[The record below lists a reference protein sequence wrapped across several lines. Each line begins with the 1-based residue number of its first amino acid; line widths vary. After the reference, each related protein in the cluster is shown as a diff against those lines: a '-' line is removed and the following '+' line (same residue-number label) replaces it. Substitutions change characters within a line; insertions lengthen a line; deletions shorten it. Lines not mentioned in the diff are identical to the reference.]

1 MEIKIVRNVL
11 EANDKLA
18 AEIRQRT
25 AESQTLLVNLMSSP
39 GSGKTTLLEKLIPIL
54 QNTGHKVGVI
64 EGDIT
69 TTMDAERLQPLN
81 IPVVQINTEP
91 FGGDCHLGAEVILPA
106 LESLN
111 LSQLDLVFIEN
122 VGNLVCPAEFDTG
135 ADFNV
140 VVISVTEGE
149 DKPLKYPLMFRVCQL
164 ALISKTDLLPHL
176 GLNVNLLRQNIL
188 KINPKIGIIPISSN
202 SGEGLS
208 AIADWLSIRLKRA
221 QIQNIAR

>member
-11 EANDKLA
+11 EANAKLA

-25 AESQTLLVNLMSSP
+25 SQSQTLLINLMSSP
-39 GSGKTTLLEKLIPIL
+39 GSGKTTLLEKIIPRL
-54 QNTGHKVGVI
+54 QTKGLRIAVI

-81 IPVVQINTEP
+81 VPIVQINTEL

-106 LESLN
+106 LDN
-111 LSQLDLVFIEN
+111 LDLARLDIVFIEN

-140 VVISVTEGE
+140 VILSVTEGE
-149 DKPLKYPLMFRVCQL
+149 DKPLKYPLMFRVCQM
-164 ALISKTDLLPHL
+164 AIISKTDLLPYL
-176 GLNVNLLRQNIL
+176 ELKIDLMQQNIL
-188 KINPKIGIIPISSN
+188 NINPQIAIIPVSVRQN
-202 SGEGLS
+202 EGLS
-208 AIADWLSIRLKRA
+208 VLADWLINRF
-221 QIQNIAR
+221 NN

>member
-11 EANDKLA
+11 EANAKLA

-25 AESQTLLVNLMSSP
+25 SQSQTLLINLMSSP
-39 GSGKTTLLEKLIPIL
+39 GSGKTTLLEKIIPRL
-54 QNTGHKVGVI
+54 QTKGLRIAVI

-81 IPVVQINTEP
+81 VPIVQINTEL

-106 LESLN
+106 LDN
-111 LSQLDLVFIEN
+111 LDLARLDIVFIEN

-140 VVISVTEGE
+140 VILSVTEGE
-149 DKPLKYPLMFRVCQL
+149 DKPLKYPLMFRVCQM
-164 ALISKTDLLPHL
+164 AIISKTDYCHI
-176 GLNVNLLRQNIL
+176 LN
-188 KINPKIGIIPISSN
+188 
-202 SGEGLS
+202 
-208 AIADWLSIRLKRA
+208 
-221 QIQNIAR
+221 